1 MAASARQTYPAA
13 HVWRRP
19 GGIIGARR
27 MVRSAGWK
35 NDILMTSRDGA
46 RVVCIGSPRT
56 DSIVVAHAIEVP
68 TPLPAEGTFFALVS
82 YPNMPNPMPDDTQA
96 RRIALAKRREEQAAD
111 APKAM
116 AEYKAKQ
123 RAALTRMH
131 ELRAMRLAR
140 EAAAASKEQAR
151 H

>member
-1 MAASARQTYPAA
+1 
-13 HVWRRP
+13 
-19 GGIIGARR
+19 
-27 MVRSAGWK
+27 
-35 NDILMTSRDGA
+35 
-46 RVVCIGSPRT
+46 
-56 DSIVVAHAIEVP
+56 
-68 TPLPAEGTFFALVS
+68 
-82 YPNMPNPMPDDTQA
+82 MPNSLPDDTQA

-116 AEYKAKQ
+116 AEYRAKQ

>member
-1 MAASARQTYPAA
+1 MQEP
-13 HVWRRP
+13 
-19 GGIIGARR
+19 R
-27 MVRSAGWK
+27 MVGFAPPRHYRRQGTFSALASYPDMPK
-35 NDILMTSRDGA
+35 
-46 RVVCIGSPRT
+46 
-56 DSIVVAHAIEVP
+56 
-68 TPLPAEGTFFALVS
+68 PLPNDPQAT
-82 YPNMPNPMPDDTQA
+82 DQA

-116 AEYKAKQ
+116 AEYREAQ

-140 EAAAASKEQAR
+140 DAAAAASKESAR